1 MKLKVSS
8 SKSEEKKEGPLKNK
22 DLGDD
27 DAPVLTIHSVLTKD
41 YSKKE
46 EISPK
51 KDSVHRAG
59 NGFYT
64 RNIYYFTTTIQ
75 IPHHPHLIHDYH
87 NPPTTQTTIP

>member
-1 MKLKVSS
+1 MEYKKFKLKVSS

-46 EISPK
+46 ISPK
-51 KDSVHRAG
+51 TTASFLLLKFAAYELISFYAIYIG
-59 NGFYT
+59 NW
-64 RNIYYFTTTIQ
+64 
-75 IPHHPHLIHDYH
+75 LICMQKKKRH
-87 NPPTTQTTIP
+87 

>member
-8 SKSEEKKEGPLKNK
+8 SNSEEKKEGPLKNK

-46 EISPK
+46 ISPK
-51 KDSVHRAG
+51 
-59 NGFYT
+59 
-64 RNIYYFTTTIQ
+64 TTASF
-75 IPHHPHLIHDYH
+75 LLLKFAAY
-87 NPPTTQTTIP
+87 